1 MGEGPVFSN
10 FRRYHLNDKAEST
23 AGGQKDAALIF
34 EFDHLVANIREASYE
49 VLQSIFDDVDLTP
62 VHYSRFCLSEG
73 PHKTIDL
80 LQTGLG
86 VKKGQ
91 PKKVSEELVSGIKM
105 HLESGNVQ
113 VSDDLRNV
121 VVQARERNMKV
132 LGLTALP
139 AQARDAL
146 ADRLDLQGLGIE
158 LVPFGTDLEPAPRAD
173 SWLKLTKEQEIKGPN
188 CISLTT
194 SMQAAKSSLT
204 AGVPSVAV
212 PDRFT
217 SFQDFGGCQ
226 AVVDSLKEV
235 NLGDYLDSG
244 IEKKK

>member
-1 MGEGPVFSN
+1 M
-10 FRRYHLNDKAEST
+10 NDKAEST
-23 AGGQKDAALIF
+23 SGDEQNAALIF
-34 EFDHLVANIREASYE
+34 EFDHLVADIREASYQ

-62 VHYSRFCLSEG
+62 IHYSRFCLSEG
-73 PHKTIDL
+73 PHKTIDK

-105 HLESGNVQ
+105 HLDSGNVQ
-113 VSDDLRNV
+113 VSDELRNV
-121 VVQARERNMKV
+121 VVEARERGMKV
-132 LGLTALP
+132 LGLTAIP
-139 AQARDAL
+139 IQARDAL
-146 ADRLDLQGLGIE
+146 ADRLDLSGLGIE

-173 SWLKLTKEQEIKGPN
+173 SWLKLTKELEIKGPN
-188 CISLTT
+188 SISLTT

-226 AVVDSLKEV
+226 AVVESLEEV
-235 NLGDYLDSG
+235 KLSDYLGSSLHKG
-244 IEKKK
+244 